1 MATTTQAQAFL
12 DSNTSLGFFFGN
24 SCQIIID
31 AKNNLTMATTTW
43 AWAWIVIGTG
53 AQDWG
58 FFLKYLLK
66 LFSMLRIAQQWL
78 HKPKLGSF

>member
-1 MATTTQAQAFL
+1 
-12 DSNTSLGFFFGN
+12 
-24 SCQIIID
+24 
-31 AKNNLTMATTTW
+31 MATTTW